1 MICAVHKDSHTPAVL
16 LRTTTHPTILG
27 GGIYGKPSKFKLNL
41 GLEKVWAG
49 EFQSETPA
57 VILKAHSVF
66 SVYHSIVRRMPLS
79 KVCSGRHP
87 SDVWR
92 WEEFIA

>member
-1 MICAVHKDSHTPAVL
+1 MICAVHKDSHTPTVL
-16 LRTTTHPTILG
+16 LQTTTHPTILG

-41 GLEKVWAG
+41 GLEKVRVG

-87 SDVWR
+87 SVIWR
-92 WEEFIA
+92 WEESIA

>member
-1 MICAVHKDSHTPAVL
+1 MICGVHKGSHTPTVL

-27 GGIYGKPSKFKLNL
+27 GVIYGKPPKFKLNF
-41 GLEKVWAG
+41 GLEKYGPVNYQA
-49 EFQSETPA
+49 ETPA